1 MIGDGEQ
8 KEAAFTIILLITSY
22 KTDKKIKNA

>member
-8 KEAAFTIILLITSY
+8 KEAAFAIILLITSY
-22 KTDKKIKNA
+22 KTDKKI